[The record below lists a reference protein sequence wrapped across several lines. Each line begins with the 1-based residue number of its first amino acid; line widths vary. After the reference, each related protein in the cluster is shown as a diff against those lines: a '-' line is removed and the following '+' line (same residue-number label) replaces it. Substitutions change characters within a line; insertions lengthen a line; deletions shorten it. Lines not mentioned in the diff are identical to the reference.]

1 MKFITALSLV
11 VTFLSSTLAL
21 KFDED
26 VLNNTADTYADA
38 KSIDVAKTT
47 DESKVL
53 RKFSLRGNGSQSD
66 NTLVSTKRVPSFRL
80 SICINKCT
88 GKAAYAVCVAD
99 CLSNTAISDV
109 EVDTAV
115 DKSNELKKLN
125 LGGNREIDNAQVST
139 TRASSRAVYC
149 VNKCIGKVAY
159 AECVEDCLSNTAISD
174 VEVDTAVDKSNEL
187 KKLNLG
193 GNREIDNAQV
203 STTRTTNDPVVICV
217 NKCIPYRAF
226 EACVNECLSSN
237 AISDLANEATSVK
250 SHKSKLDSEV
260 HDNAQVSTK

>member
-1 MKFITALSLV
+1 MKFITALLLV

-26 VLNNTADTYADA
+26 VLNNTADSYADGM
-38 KSIDVAKTT
+38 SIDLAKTT
-47 DESKVL
+47 DDSKTL
-53 RKFSLRGNGSQSD
+53 KKFSLRGSESQ
-66 NTLVSTKRVPSFRL
+66 T
-80 SICINKCT
+80 
-88 GKAAYAVCVAD
+88 
-99 CLSNTAISDV
+99 
-109 EVDTAV
+109 
-115 DKSNELKKLN
+115 
-125 LGGNREIDNAQVST
+125 DNAYVST

-149 VNKCIGKVAY
+149 VNKCIGRVAY
-159 AECVEDCLSNTAISD
+159 AECVEDCLSNTAISV
-174 VEVDTAVDKSNEL
+174 VEVETTVNKSSES

-226 EACVNECLSSN
+226 EACVDECLSSN
-237 AISDLANEATSVK
+237 AISDLADEATSVK
-250 SHKSKLDSEV
+250 SLKSKLDFEV